1 MASAKA
7 TLDLPG
13 SPDEVW
19 QLIGGFGSLPDWLPG
34 VSQSEFTDGGRV
46 RHLHDTAGHTFVE
59 RLEAY
64 DRAARRYSYSILESA
79 IPVNNYLA
87 TLAVTPAN
95 SGGGS
100 HIEWACTFTPVAISR
115 EEAESTLSSIFS
127 EGLKALAARF
137 AATTRA

>member
-7 TLDLPG
+7 TLDLPV

-59 RLEAY
+59 RLETY
-64 DRAARRYSYSILESA
+64 DRAARSYSYSILESP
-79 IPVNNYLA
+79 ISVTDYLA
-87 TLAVTPAN
+87 RLAVTPAA
-95 SGGGS
+95 GGGS
-100 HIEWACTFTPVAISR
+100 HIEWSSTFTPAAISR
-115 EEAESTLSSIFS
+115 EEAETVFSGIFS
-127 EGLKALAARF
+127 EGLKALATRF
-137 AATTRA
+137 TATTRA